1 MSGLPEV
8 TMTGTLVAD
17 PELKCLN
24 SGDFVANF
32 RIAANSRRYDRERG
46 EWIDGDTTFLRCSI
60 WRQAAEN
67 VAQSLTRGARVLVTG
82 RLKQRSWETNEG
94 EKRTAFEL
102 DVTDIGPSL
111 KIATATVN
119 KATRANGAT
128 ASSEPDPWGSAPTEP
143 TGATHASGEGEPP
156 F

>member
-46 EWIDGDTTFLRCSI
+46 EWVDGDTTFLRCSI

-67 VAQSLTRGARVLVTG
+67 VAQSLTKGARVLVTG
-82 RLKQRSWETNEG
+82 RLKQRAWETNEG

-111 KIATATVN
+111 KLATAAVT
-119 KATRANGAT
+119 KANRTNGAAPST
-128 ASSEPDPWGSAPTEP
+128 QHDPWATGSPASADAAP
-143 TGATHASGEGEPP
+143 GFEGEPP